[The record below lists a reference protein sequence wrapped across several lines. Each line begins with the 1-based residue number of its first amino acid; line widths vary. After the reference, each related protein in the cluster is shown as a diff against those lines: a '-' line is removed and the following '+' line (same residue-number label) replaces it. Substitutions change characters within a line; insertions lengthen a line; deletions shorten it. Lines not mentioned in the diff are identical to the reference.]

1 MEKLQGPKCETMHA
15 YTVQDT
21 ADTISKQPM
30 SKHNDSDQGSNLF
43 DILPTT

>member
-15 YTVQDT
+15 YTAQDT
-21 ADTISKQPM
+21 AQPM